1 MVFIGKLSSATLFH
15 QKIHTRIHH
24 KILGGNIHQEK
35 SFNHGEQS
43 GLETSGEI
51 EKQTTVE
58 GGLEDLLPLPRHL
71 AARVNGSVS
80 ISPNNR
86 NKHLWN
92 LENNNLQIFTQQKHV
107 KDLTKL
113 DYLGV
118 ESRFPPNKKKT
129 CFFFFPRIFTPWHF
143 LESNGVICSGSS
155 FFRQLDDP
163 KCGVSILLVQVHDN
177 KTPQITKGQCLK
189 SWAEFFWTKFNMKL
203 PGILDWPLVNPKSF
217 KHRRSQESRAEHTP
231 PIKMYSKQNNPYY
244 ISPYHINYINKTYFT
259 ESTFNFQPWVL
270 LIQTTQRNP
279 FCAFPVASFKSFA
292 LGLIRNPRN
301 RPLPVR
307 GNLPWFPIQ
316 WRIFHHT
323 THLSRPQQM
332 TTKHQTS

>member
-1 MVFIGKLSSATLFH
+1 MWCLNFV
-15 QKIHTRIHH
+15 
-24 KILGGNIHQEK
+24 
-35 SFNHGEQS
+35 
-43 GLETSGEI
+43 
-51 EKQTTVE
+51 
-58 GGLEDLLPLPRHL
+58 
-71 AARVNGSVS
+71 
-80 ISPNNR
+80 
-86 NKHLWN
+86 
-92 LENNNLQIFTQQKHV
+92 
-107 KDLTKL
+107 
-113 DYLGV
+113 
-118 ESRFPPNKKKT
+118 
-129 CFFFFPRIFTPWHF
+129 
-143 LESNGVICSGSS
+143 
-155 FFRQLDDP
+155 
-163 KCGVSILLVQVHDN
+163 VQVPDN

-217 KHRRSQESRAEHTP
+217 EHRRSQASRAEQTP
-231 PIKMYSKQNNPYY
+231 PIKIYSKQNNPYY
-244 ISPYHINYINKTYFT
+244 ISLYHINYINKTYFT

-323 THLSRPQQM
+323 TQLKTSWVALNKWPQSTKLHSYLWFSDETFPFFWVKKKPTDPDNLQGLSLKISTTLAGLNSERKLIGSYLVVEQPILRKQQQKTKSSRMISPKGLVERDPFVSPFWNPTSSTGSQIHLWFCL
-332 TTKHQTS
+332 